1 MIQACDNSSIQFGI
15 ASTAGRAVFKSAVP
29 SKAESVVITYVV
41 AGLSNKEIAGITGKS
56 EGTIKSQV
64 SSILRKNNV
73 VSRSRFIA
81 QYYQRLLARDG
92 GGPVAPR

>member
-41 AGLSNKEIAGITGKS
+41 AGLSNKEIAGI
-56 EGTIKSQV
+56 KSQV